1 MKYTFLAITYF
12 CSSVFAEEEINDLK
26 RLYMC
31 CFVLFVREVTVH
43 KWNQLWNLV
52 LQGIR
57 KRENGKKYL
66 LVESNSCEIP
76 VIILRYMRYI
86 NLLFKKDFKIA
97 ELPYETSF
105 FLYFRDR
112 PKIAREINRGDVENI
127 MCKSN

>member
-1 MKYTFLAITYF
+1 MTYF

-31 CFVLFVREVTVH
+31 CFVLFVREVTVR

-97 ELPYETSF
+97 ELPSETSF
-105 FLYFRDR
+105 FLYLL
-112 PKIAREINRGDVENI
+112 NRGDVENI

>member
-105 FLYFRDR
+105 FLYLL
-112 PKIAREINRGDVENI
+112 NRGDVENI

>member
-1 MKYTFLAITYF
+1 
-12 CSSVFAEEEINDLK
+12 
-26 RLYMC
+26 MC

-43 KWNQLWNLV
+43 KWNQLWKLV

-66 LVESNSCEIP
+66 LVEIP

-97 ELPYETSF
+97 ELLTKTSF
-105 FLYFRDR
+105 FLL
-112 PKIAREINRGDVENI
+112 
-127 MCKSN
+127 

>member
-31 CFVLFVREVTVH
+31 CFVLFVTEVTVH

-97 ELPYETSF
+97 ELPSETSF
-105 FLYFRDR
+105 FLYLL
-112 PKIAREINRGDVENI
+112 NRGDVENI